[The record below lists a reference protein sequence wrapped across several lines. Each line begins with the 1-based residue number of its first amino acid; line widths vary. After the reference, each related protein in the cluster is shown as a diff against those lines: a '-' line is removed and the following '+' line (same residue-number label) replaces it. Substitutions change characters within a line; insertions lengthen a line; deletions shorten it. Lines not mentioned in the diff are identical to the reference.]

1 MWIWFNITMVEGT
14 AIMHVNLVIILEMCN
29 KSWDITRNRAL
40 RSGIRAI
47 VWTESTMLLMLK
59 LAVVWEDIIT
69 TQTLVCTWEF
79 QWFSNF
85 LQSQTPYI
93 SKIITACWA
102 TVEHSN
108 LAVWTQRVT
117 IWTLQIKN
125 SDKKESLE
133 NLQNTCAYVCQKRI
147 ISNVKRK
154 WTRLFVPSFNR
165 LNWHSNLVYQR
176 KVSQFIE

>member
-1 MWIWFNITMVEGT
+1 MVEGT

-108 LAVWTQRVT
+108 LAVWTQCVT

-154 WTRLFVPSFNR
+154 WTRFFVPSFNR
-165 LNWHSNLVYQR
+165 LKWHSNLVYQR
-176 KVSQFIE
+176 KVSQVIE